1 MKSLE
6 KAHKFRI
13 YPNKQQEQ
21 LIQRTFGC
29 CRFVYN
35 HYLAKRIEMYKENKS
50 TMKYNACSSDLKNL
64 KTEYEWLKE
73 VDSVSIQSSL
83 KDLDAAYQNFFREIK
98 KGNKNQGFP
107 KFKSKKSNRKSYKT
121 KFTNNNIQIL
131 DRHIKLPKLGLVKC
145 KISKQI
151 SGRILNATI
160 SQNPSGKYF
169 VSVCCTDVEFPQY
182 PSTSQAIGIDL
193 GLKEFCITSEG
204 EMISNPKY
212 FSKLQKKLAKLQRQ
226 LSRKQSGSS
235 NRNKAR
241 IKVSRQHEK
250 IANQRNDFL
259 HKLSTQFVKEYDVIC
274 IEDLQIKNMVK
285 NHKLAKS
292 ISDVSWSEFT
302 RQLQYK
308 CDWQHKKL
316 IKVDKFFPSSQ
327 LCSKCDYQNKDTKN
341 LAVREWIC
349 PECGSVHDRDVN
361 ASINI
366 LNEGLRLF
374 GVA

>member
-1 MKSLE
+1 LE
-6 KAHKFRI
+6 KAYKFRI

-212 FSKLQKKLAKLQRQ
+212 FVQSQKKLAKLQRQ

-366 LNEGLRLF
+366 LNEGLRLL